1 MSTITEVWKKLI
13 TSQDDLDGSGLM
25 EEVIADVV
33 KIARDYN

>member
-1 MSTITEVWKKLI
+1 MSTITEVWKKRF

-25 EEVIADVV
+25 KEVTADVV